1 MRTDDVSE
9 VLRAARDAYERQ
21 DWPRARE
28 LFLAARAAGE
38 LSADDL
44 FALSAAA
51 WWMGHRDER
60 ARTLQEA
67 YTTYGAADQPR
78 EAAMAAIALAVDLG
92 LQGDDSGASGWM
104 SRAQRLLRDD
114 PDAPQHGYLICL
126 LEVEPVVQGAEA
138 LDEPDFDALV
148 ANARRLHDLGRRHGD
163 PDLVALGIL
172 GEGRALVRRGRI
184 TEGMALL
191 DEAMLAILSGDM
203 SPEWVGHVYCNL
215 MTVAHEL
222 ADLRRAM
229 TWTEAATRWLETL
242 PAAVLFTGICRV
254 HRSQIHQVKGAWDR
268 AEREAAR
275 VCVDLL
281 HIQPATAAEAHYQV
295 GEVRRL
301 RGDIT
306 AAEESYQQAHR
317 LGRDPQPGLALL
329 RLAQGRRNAAA
340 ASIRA
345 ALVAEARGLPRARLC
360 AAQVEIALACGDVVT
375 ARKACEELEDLA
387 ATYASS
393 GLEVMARHARGA
405 TLLADGHP
413 AEALPVLRDACQRW
427 HDVEAP
433 YDCARI
439 RLLLA
444 RAYDALGDADAA
456 ALERDVAEELF
467 ARLGAARNAGATAAE
482 REGGPRLPDG
492 LTPREAEVLTLV
504 AAGKTNRDIADDLVI
519 SQKTVA
525 RHLSNIFTKLG
536 LASRTAAAAYA
547 FEHGLATPAAGR
559 G

>member
-1 MRTDDVSE
+1 MSE
-9 VLRAARDAYERQ
+9 ALQAARDAYARQ

-28 LFLAARAAGE
+28 LFLAARPTGD

-44 FALSAAA
+44 FALSDAA

-60 ARTLQEA
+60 ARTLEEV
-67 YTTYGAADQPR
+67 YKGYVAAGRPR
-78 EAAMAAIALAVDLG
+78 QAAMAAIALAVDLA
-92 LQGDDSGASGWM
+92 LQGDDSAGSGWM
-104 SRAQRLLRDD
+104 SRAQRLVRDD
-114 PDAPQHGYLICL
+114 PDAPEHGYLICL
-126 LEVEPVVQGAEA
+126 LEVEPMVEGAA
-138 LDEPDFDALV
+138 PLDERNAAALL
-148 ANARRLHDLGRRHGD
+148 ASARRVQDLGRRHGD
-163 PDLVALGIL
+163 PDLVALGLL
-172 GEGRALVRRGRI
+172 GEGRALVRRGRV

-203 SPEWVGHVYCNL
+203 SPQWVGHVYCNL

-229 TWTEAATRWLETL
+229 TWTEAATRWLESL

-295 GEVRRL
+295 GEIRRL
-301 RGDIT
+301 RGDL
-306 AAEESYQQAHR
+306 AGAEESYQQAHR

-329 RLAQGRRNAAA
+329 RLAQGRIDAAT

-345 ALVAEARGLPRARLC
+345 ALVAEARALARARLC
-360 AAQVEIALACGDVVT
+360 AAQVEIAVAGGEVVT
-375 ARKACEELEDLA
+375 AGKACEELEDIA
-387 ATYASS
+387 GTYASS

-405 TLLADGHP
+405 ILLADGHP

-444 RAYDALGDADAA
+444 RAYDALGDPEAA
-456 ALERDVAEELF
+456 ALERDVAGELF
-467 ARLGAARNAGATAAE
+467 ARLGAARDAEATAGRRA
-482 REGGPRLPDG
+482 RTPLPDG

-504 AAGKTNRDIADDLVI
+504 AAGKTNRDIAGDLVI
-519 SQKTVA
+519 SEKTVA

-536 LASRTAAAAYA
+536 LGSRTAAAAYA
-547 FEHGLATPAAGR
+547 FEHGLTRPAAGR